1 MRNREELIGTSDV
14 VVIGGGVAG
23 LAVARE
29 LGRRGLQATVLER
42 GTFGAEASHAAA
54 GMLAP
59 QSEADRDD
67 AFFRLQ
73 CASRDLYP
81 AFAENLQEETGIDI
95 ELDRTGTLYLA
106 FTDEDEE
113 ELNQRHAWQTD
124 AGLEV
129 ETLTTENTLAL
140 EPSLSPRV
148 RFALKFPLDWQ
159 VENRRLVEAL
169 TASLKNHGGGA
180 WAGVAATALRVEA
193 DRVVGVETSH
203 GYVSAGAVVVAAGA
217 WTSRLPFSHAPGKNH
232 SPVRFTHPG
241 IEPVRGQMLCFNPQP
256 SFLQLMRHGH
266 VVYTRRGYIVP
277 RRDGRLLAGSTTE
290 HVGFQKQV
298 TAGGVLSILSYA
310 LEIAPAIR
318 DLELL
323 DSWAGL
329 RPKAVDEW
337 PVLGASAEV
346 GGLYYATGHYRNG
359 ILLAPI
365 TGESM
370 ADMIIDN
377 RQSPLLEAFT
387 LERFHPKVYA
397 SSGE

>member
-81 AFAENLQEETGIDI
+81 AFAESLREETGIDI

-129 ETLTTENTLAL
+129 ERLTTENARAL

>member
-129 ETLTTENTLAL
+129 ETLTTENALAL
-140 EPSLSPRV
+140 EPSLSPRM

-180 WAGVAATALRVEA
+180 WAGMAATALRVEA

-370 ADMIIDN
+370 ADMIVEN

>member
-1 MRNREELIGTSDV
+1 MRNREHLVATADM

-29 LGRRGLQATVLER
+29 LGRRGLHATVLER

-67 AFFRLQ
+67 DFFRLQ

-81 AFAENLQEETGIDI
+81 AFAESLREETGIDI

-129 ETLTTENTLAL
+129 ERLTTENARAL

-180 WAGVAATALRVEA
+180 WAGVVATALRVEA

-203 GYVSAGAVVVAAGA
+203 GYVSAGAVVIAAGA

-232 SPVRFTHPG
+232 SPVRLTHPG

-290 HVGFQKQV
+290 NVGFQKQV